1 MLTVV
6 PGSCSGDDDRPSAG
20 ESASLIDQI
29 VREGARRMLVEALQD
44 EVDAYV
50 AGFAGER
57 DERGRR
63 LLVRNGYHERRA
75 AA

>member
-29 VREGARRMLVEALQD
+29 VREGARRMLVEAPQA

-57 DERGRR
+57 DQTRSR
-63 LLVRNGYHERRA
+63 LKIFIYRS
-75 AA
+75 